1 MHEQNTPLIRLAKRD
16 DMPRGQVWCIRGGSF
31 VAAILLGA
39 LIFLIMGHS
48 PVSAYG
54 TILSGSL
61 GKKTAVWQTVK
72 IAIPLLGTALAIA
85 PLLQDAVLEY
95 RGRGADHRGGRGGQL
110 LCPLL
115 VRQAALSGAAG
126 GHGGVRRAVR
136 RPVGP
141 DPSLFQGQMGYQRDP
156 LHSDDELYHHRCGQ
170 MAPGRPLGGAA
181 PGPRS
186 SRSSTPPPYCP
197 RSSGS
202 TAAGSSCWR

>member
-16 DMPRGQVWCIRGGSF
+16 DMPRWQVWCIRGGSF

-85 PLLQDAVLEY
+85 PL
-95 RGRGADHRGGRGGQL
+95 
-110 LCPLL
+110 
-115 VRQAALSGAAG
+115 
-126 GHGGVRRAVR
+126 
-136 RPVGP
+136 
-141 DPSLFQGQMGYQRDP
+141 SLI
-156 LHSDDELYHHRCGQ
+156 HI
-170 MAPGRPLGGAA
+170 
-181 PGPRS
+181 
-186 SRSSTPPPYCP
+186 
-197 RSSGS
+197 
-202 TAAGSSCWR
+202 